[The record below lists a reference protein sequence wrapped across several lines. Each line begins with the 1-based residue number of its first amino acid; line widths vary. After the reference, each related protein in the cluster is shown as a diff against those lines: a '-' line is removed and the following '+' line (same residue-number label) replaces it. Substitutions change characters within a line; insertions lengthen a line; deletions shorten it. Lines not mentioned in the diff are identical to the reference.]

1 MNLADALENNALRRP
16 DRPAVIDGART
27 LTHGQF
33 HDLVCRWAAHL
44 AGLGVDARD
53 IVGVNLRDN
62 AEHLVALYALARAGA
77 AALPMD
83 WRWTVPEKAR
93 VAGHFGAKLVLSEP
107 GDDFRAADGAWQSIT
122 LDQRWHD
129 AVAAADPRTA
139 FAADDDPPL
148 LLALSSGTTGIPKG
162 PLITH
167 RQFFARFMIYFVT
180 LGFDERTRYLCA
192 MPLYFGGSRG
202 YAMCALYCGGT
213 VLLHP
218 PPYEAAA
225 LAAYSNRH
233 RATKL
238 FLVPTLLRRLL
249 DLPAAPDGPL
259 LETLDLLYSTGA
271 VLHPEERTALMRRLN
286 ARYLNFYG
294 STDGGGCSALT
305 WLDPDSVA
313 GSVGRPVFGAR
324 LEIVGDDDA
333 PLGAGE
339 VGHIRYRHEG
349 TASGYFNDPE
359 ASREAFRGG
368 WYYPG
373 DLGWCDG
380 DGYLY
385 LAGRSKDMIIRGG
398 VNIYPAEIEHV
409 LMLHASVHEAA
420 VVGFASRELG
430 EEIAAFVVRRP
441 DAADT
446 VTAEALIAHC
456 AGSLARYKL
465 PAEVVFLGELPKSGL
480 GKVLKSELAARLR
493 P

>member
-16 DRPAVIDGART
+16 DRPAVIDGGRT
-27 LTHGQF
+27 LSHGEF
-33 HDLVCRWAAHL
+33 HDLVCRWATHL
-44 AGLGVDARD
+44 AALGVGARD
-53 IVGVNLRDN
+53 VVGVNLGDN
-62 AEHLVALYALARAGA
+62 AEHLIALYALARAGA

-83 WRWTVPEKAR
+83 WRWTVPEKSR

-107 GDDFRAADGAWQSIT
+107 GDDFAAADGAWQSIT
-122 LDQRWHD
+122 VDARWHD
-129 AVAAADPRTA
+129 AVAAADPRHA
-139 FAADDDPPL
+139 FPADDDPPL
-148 LLALSSGTTGIPKG
+148 LLALSSGTTGVPKG

-167 RQFFARFMIYFVT
+167 RQFFARFMIYFIT

-192 MPLYFGGSRG
+192 TPLYFGGSRG
-202 YAMCALYCGGT
+202 YSMCALYCGGT

-218 PPYEAAA
+218 PPYEAEA
-225 LAAYSNRH
+225 LAAYSNEQ

-249 DLPAAPDGPL
+249 ALPPASDGPL
-259 LETLDLLYSTGA
+259 LKTLDLLYSTGA
-271 VLHPEERTALMRRLN
+271 VLHPEERTELMRRLN
-286 ARYLNFYG
+286 PRYLNFYG

-305 WLDPDSVA
+305 WVDPASVA

-324 LEIVGDDDA
+324 LEIVDDGDQ
-333 PLGAGE
+333 PLAAGE
-339 VGHIRYRHEG
+339 VGRIRYQHEG
-349 TASGYFNDPE
+349 TASGYYNDPK
-359 ASREAFRGG
+359 ASEEAFRGG

-409 LMLHASVHEAA
+409 LMLHAGVHEAA
-420 VVGFASRELG
+420 VVGFPSPELG
-430 EEIAAFVVRRP
+430 EEIAAFVVRVP
-441 DAADT
+441 DTGEAA
-446 VTAEALIAHC
+446 TAEALIDHC
-456 AGSLARYKL
+456 RISLARYKL
-465 PAEVVFLGELPKSGL
+465 PRKVIFLDELPKSGV
-480 GKVLKSELAARLR
+480 GKVLKTELAARLV